1 MLSIHGAF
9 ITECALSFL
18 PLSLLLLWLFL
29 IFSVPVIFQS
39 PNQLPSFLRTFPSS
53 SRKPRPS
60 CFFSSRAS
68 VWAKLSETCF
78 EYMRIMSLSSH
89 QRSSSSVHGIPTVL
103 FSHAFNPVCAS
114 AQRFS
119 PDGSQVNLPD
129 SSTFFLEQEINPRF
143 FVTWLLVL
151 GL

>member
-1 MLSIHGAF
+1 MAF
-9 ITECALSFL
+9 
-18 PLSLLLLWLFL
+18 P
-29 IFSVPVIFQS
+29 
-39 PNQLPSFLRTFPSS
+39 
-53 SRKPRPS
+53 PRAGP
-60 CFFSSRAS
+60 
-68 VWAKLSETCF
+68 
-78 EYMRIMSLSSH
+78 
-89 QRSSSSVHGIPTVL
+89 VL

-129 SSTFFLEQEINPRF
+129 SSTFFLEQEINPRL